1 MTSRTQT
8 PVVVDTNVV
17 SYIYRNDPIASQY
30 TQQMRNHRAVISFQT
45 YEELLFGVLIANW
58 GQRRRDQLFSYVE
71 ATYEIVGYYLELVNI
86 CARLRA
92 ASRNRG
98 QELSVADTWIAA
110 TAIWLDC
117 PLLSHD
123 KDFGNPPD
131 LQVIR
136 FG

>member
-8 PVVVDTNVV
+8 PVVVDTCVV
-17 SYIYRNDPIASQY
+17 SYIYDNNPIASQY
-30 TQQMRNHRAVISFQT
+30 IQRMRNHRAVISFQT

-58 GQRRRDQLFSYVE
+58 GPRRKGELFRYVDT
-71 ATYEIVGYYLELVNI
+71 TYEMVGYDLELVNI
-86 CARLRA
+86 SARLRTD
-92 ASRNRG
+92 SRKRG
-98 QELSVADTWIAA
+98 RELSVADAWIAA